1 MDDFIQAI
9 NTKSYDIAWSALYYI
24 SDKENIIGL
33 NVDDDP
39 DARDFFITVLEDNGY
54 RTLSAR
60 DGNEA
65 LESLQTEIP
74 DLITLDV
81 TMPEKSGVGVYRKLR
96 EEEAYLDIPV
106 IIITGVSDD
115 FKSFISSRR
124 KVPPPNGY
132 LSKPIEPE
140 DLIRL
145 ASELVS

>member
-1 MDDFIQAI
+1 MPDGVK
-9 NTKSYDIAWSALYYI
+9 TVLV
-24 SDKENIIGL
+24 
-33 NVDDDP
+33 VDDDP

-54 RTLSAR
+54 QTVSAR

-65 LESLQTEIP
+65 LECLKKAIP

-96 EEEAYLDIPV
+96 EEEAYLNIPV

-140 DLIRL
+140 ELVRL
-145 ASELVS
+145 ASELVR